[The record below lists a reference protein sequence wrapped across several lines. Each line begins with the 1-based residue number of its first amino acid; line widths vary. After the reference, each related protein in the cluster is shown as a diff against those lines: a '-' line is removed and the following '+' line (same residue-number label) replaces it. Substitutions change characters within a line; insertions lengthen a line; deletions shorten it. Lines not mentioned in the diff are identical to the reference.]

1 MALSDLDRAVQRME
15 NLVPGFKPGKVS
27 GIQFNVK
34 SNLFELATA
43 LAAATKDLGK
53 DAIAVTR
60 AGARYVTV
68 QARLHFAEDI
78 KRPAERGEGAGGRR
92 ETGHFTFGGSGAFV
106 QRDIKISDTE
116 FGFGF
121 PDVAQAD
128 ARTNFVWRS
137 LEFGLPGT
145 RNRSSTLHFAELS
158 QFFPQGTHQLPRRF
172 KFSSDSPSSAV
183 LLLGQG
189 QFRNIREGAGF
200 AGKHFIEQAW
210 NDFFTNWTREYDKVT
225 DRAFRAWK

>member
-1 MALSDLDRAVQRME
+1 MALSDLEREAQQMQ
-15 NLVPGFKPGKVS
+15 NLVAGFKPGKVS

-43 LAAATKDLGK
+43 LAAATRDLGK

-60 AGARYVTV
+60 AGARYVTG
-68 QARLHFAEDI
+68 QARLHFLEDI
-78 KRPAERGEGAGGRR
+78 KRPAERGQGAGGRR

-145 RNRSSTLHFAELS
+145 RNRSTYLQFSELS
-158 QFFPQGTHQLPRRF
+158 QFFPQGTHKLPRRF
-172 KFSSDSPSSAV
+172 KFSSESRSSAV
-183 LLLGQG
+183 LLVGEG
-189 QFRNIREGAGF
+189 RFRNIREGGGF
-200 AGKHFIEQAW
+200 EGKHFIEKAW
-210 NDFFTNWTREYDKVT
+210 QDFFANWTREYDQVT
-225 DRAFRAWK
+225 NRAFRAWK